1 MTFLNFIK
9 NSFDRVLS
17 LDTEFRFDETMTIP
31 KKVLCFCYM
40 DIFTGEKWEF
50 WEHDKPTKFGNH
62 FDNTHNA
69 SLTCAFNK
77 IAYHERIGV
86 WGGGYALEHL

>member
-31 KKVLCFCYM
+31 KNCT
-40 DIFTGEKWEF
+40 DSEIEEF
-50 WEHDKPTKFGNH
+50 KNKLENQINDCINIAKKEI
-62 FDNTHNA
+62 NA
-69 SLTCAFNK
+69 
-77 IAYHERIGV
+77 
-86 WGGGYALEHL
+86 

>member
-62 FDNTHNA
+62 FDNTRNLIISYVA
-69 SLTCAFNK
+69 TA
-77 IAYHERIGV
+77 EIGC
-86 WGGGYALEHL
+86 Y